1 MEPYTCHTKLKNKRK
16 PLEENFLCFRK
27 WKPQNNFLCF
37 LKRKLFLY
45 FRKRKPQ
52 NGNSEKLLLF
62 QEVCCKT
69 QKKKFPSKKFL
80 VCYNVLAIFASV
92 EHMEVTCG
100 AKNKM

>member
-16 PLEENFLCFRK
+16 PLEENFLYFRK

-52 NGNSEKLLLF
+52 NGNFEKLRRYIGNP
-62 QEVCCKT
+62 Q
-69 QKKKFPSKKFL
+69 KKFPSKKFL
-80 VCYNVLAIFASV
+80 VCYNVLAIFDSV